1 MTSAP
6 FIHNECV
13 ASDTGRTVRAV
24 RLVQR
29 PFGGARDGTTPG
41 ISYDTPSANYK
52 SHADI
57 VVAREAS
64 QIAVI
69 GGNVGKSVTLKH
81 LAIDDAGLL
90 SDDQFEWFAVLQNRL
105 DS

>member
-1 MTSAP
+1 M
-6 FIHNECV
+6 
-13 ASDTGRTVRAV
+13 
-24 RLVQR
+24 L
-29 PFGGARDGTTPG
+29 FGGARDGTTPG

-69 GGNVGKSVTLKH
+69 GGTSATATLKH